1 MKPYRKIIS
10 LIFILTFSISC
21 DNLQKNI
28 EDKAREIQETTN
40 KEIDEH
46 MPKVD
51 STIKSLDSTIQKT
64 IDRQMEKADTLI
76 NKLNEKLN

>member
-1 MKPYRKIIS
+1 MKPYKKIIS
-10 LIFILTFSISC
+10 LIIILIFNISC
-21 DNLQKNI
+21 DNVQKNI
-28 EDKAREIQETTN
+28 EDKAREIQKTTN
-40 KEIDEH
+40 KEINEH

-76 NKLNEKLN
+76 NKLNEKLQ

>member
-1 MKPYRKIIS
+1 MKPYKKIIS
-10 LIFILTFSISC
+10 LIIILAFCISC

-28 EDKAREIQETTN
+28 EDKAREIQETTT

-51 STIKSLDSTIQKT
+51 STIKSLDSTIQKK
-64 IDRQMEKADTLI
+64 IDRQLEKADTLI